1 MPALL
6 PIFLTASHIIL
17 AAVSV
22 PKFDVEQTCRA
33 AVIGADAP
41 GHASAD
47 CQRDEQDARSKLEK
61 DWSQYS
67 AAQRSQCDGLVTTG
81 GAPSY
86 VELLTCL
93 EMAANQGAA
102 RRFPNGQSCR
112 PPLIVLRR
120 TQPSLTWVC
129 SR

>member
-6 PIFLTASHIIL
+6 PIFLTASHITL

-47 CQRDEQDARSKLEK
+47 CQREEKDARSKLEK
-61 DWSQYS
+61 DWGQYS

-93 EMAANQGAA
+93 EMAKQAKELPEDSQMGKPVG
-102 RRFPNGQSCR
+102 RR
-112 PPLIVLRR
+112 
-120 TQPSLTWVC
+120 
-129 SR
+129 

>member
-41 GHASAD
+41 GHASRIAS
-47 CQRDEQDARSKLEK
+47 EKSKTRVANSKKTGANTAQHSEASAMALSQPVAHQVM
-61 DWSQYS
+61 WS
-67 AAQRSQCDGLVTTG
+67 C
-81 GAPSY
+81 
-86 VELLTCL
+86 
-93 EMAANQGAA
+93 
-102 RRFPNGQSCR
+102 
-112 PPLIVLRR
+112 
-120 TQPSLTWVC
+120 
-129 SR
+129 